1 MAADP
6 ARDDRVVLDA
16 ITRSIDP
23 VLVLEPL
30 TLEVLAVS
38 EAFGTWSGHDAA
50 TLPGTDVLKIVA
62 AHEREAF
69 RRNVTTFG
77 AELKLPTR
85 RDSTF
90 RDRAPP
96 IHAQIRDHRRAHR
109 EAETAKAHRG

>member
-1 MAADP
+1 M
-6 ARDDRVVLDA
+6 
-16 ITRSIDP
+16 
-23 VLVLEPL
+23 LEPL

-90 RDRAPP
+90 QRPARPPHTTRRSAVCASSCRAVGAPS
-96 IHAQIRDHRRAHR
+96 
-109 EAETAKAHRG
+109 